1 MRAPQLQLQQPVPVQ
16 VQVQQQQVQQKQTA
30 TPEYI
35 SQLAIRKI
43 GFLNNSLKICVSEN

>member
-1 MRAPQLQLQQPVPVQ
+1 MRAPQLQLQQPVQ
-16 VQVQQQQVQQKQTA
+16 IQVQQQQVQQKQTA

-43 GFLNNSLKICVSEN
+43 GLLNSSLKNSISEN